1 MSLPCVVIY
10 VTLQLYLSTTP
21 KKMILYLLHLI
32 VISSMEYLGAD
43 MVKRETK

>member
-10 VTLQLYLSTTP
+10 VTLQLYVSTTP

-32 VISSMEYLGAD
+32 VISSIDYLGAD
-43 MVKRETK
+43 VVKRESK